1 MGNRIVDGPGAALR
15 LDSRAAGNG
24 IRKAEVGMSK
34 SLEQK
39 KIEQIENLPTLP
51 EVANRLLRIIND
63 PTTTAVD
70 VANLISRDLS
80 LTSKVLRLANSA
92 FYGIPRTVTTVQN
105 AVVILGLKVI
115 NTMVFSITVV
125 KMFPGDGRNEMFS
138 RKKFWAHSLACA
150 VLSRQLALRM
160 RKFTLFDPEECFC
173 AGLIHDIGRIVL
185 DQYFHENFLKA
196 IQKGMEERISLT
208 QAENEVFGFNHTD
221 VGDWLTSRW
230 ELPQDIRVPIV
241 FHHSPG
247 KTEYAREIT
256 TLVHLADGLCY
267 DVGFGLPGL
276 EVKPA
281 LDSALIAQLGFTQ
294 EDLEAVKAGA
304 HEEIEKFQAA
314 FEI

>member
-1 MGNRIVDGPGAALR
+1 
-15 LDSRAAGNG
+15 
-24 IRKAEVGMSK
+24 MSK

-51 EVANRLLRIIND
+51 EVANQLLKIIND

-125 KMFPGDGRNEMFS
+125 KMFPGDGNHPLFS
-138 RKKFWAHSLACA
+138 RKKFWTHSLACA

-185 DQYFHENFLKA
+185 DQFFHENFLKA
-196 IQKGMEERISLT
+196 IKKSMDGKITLL
-208 QAENEVFGFNHTD
+208 QAEQDIFGFSHMD

-230 ELPQDIRVPIV
+230 ELPQDIRIPIV
-241 FHHSPG
+241 FHHTPG

-256 TLVHLADGLCY
+256 TLVHLADNLCY
-267 DVGFGLPGL
+267 DTGYILPGIDT
-276 EVKPA
+276 KPT
-281 LDSALIAQLGFTQ
+281 LDTILVAQLGFTS
-294 EDLEAVKAGA
+294 EDLDAVKATA
-304 HEEIEKFQAA
+304 AEEIEKFHAA

>member
-1 MGNRIVDGPGAALR
+1 
-15 LDSRAAGNG
+15 
-24 IRKAEVGMSK
+24 MSK

-51 EVANRLLRIIND
+51 EVANKLLKIIND

-125 KMFPGDGRNEMFS
+125 KMFPGDGKSELFS

-150 VLSRQLALRM
+150 VLARQLALKM

-185 DQYFHENFLKA
+185 DQFFHENFMKAVQKA
-196 IQKGMEERISLT
+196 IQQKISLL
-208 QAENEVFGFNHTD
+208 QAEQEIFGFSHMD

-230 ELPQDIRVPIV
+230 ELPQDIRIPIV
-241 FHHSPG
+241 YHHTPG

-256 TLVHLADGLCY
+256 TLVHLADSLTFEI
-267 DVGFGLPGL
+267 DFGLPGI
-276 EVKPA
+276 EVKPP
-281 LDSALIAQLGFTQ
+281 LDPALIAQLGFTP
-294 EDLEAVKAGA
+294 EDIEEVKASA
-304 HEEIEKFQAA
+304 IEEIEKFQSALDM
-314 FEI
+314 

>member
-1 MGNRIVDGPGAALR
+1 
-15 LDSRAAGNG
+15 
-24 IRKAEVGMSK
+24 MSK

-51 EVANRLLRIIND
+51 EVANKLLKIIND

-125 KMFPGDGRNEMFS
+125 KMFPGDGRNELFS

-150 VLSRQLALRM
+150 VLARQLALRM

-173 AGLIHDIGRIVL
+173 AGLIHDIGRVVL
-185 DQYFHENFLKA
+185 DQFFHENFIKA
-196 IQKGMEERISLT
+196 VQAAMDRNIPLL
-208 QAENEVFGFNHTD
+208 QAETEVFGFSHTD

-241 FHHSPG
+241 HHHAPG

-256 TLVHLADGLCY
+256 TLVHLADSLCY
-267 DVGFGLPGL
+267 DIQFNLPGL
-276 EVKPA
+276 GARPPVDNE
-281 LDSALIAQLGFTQ
+281 LIAQLGFTQ
-294 EDLEAVKAGA
+294 EDLDAVKASA
-304 HEEIEKFQAA
+304 AEEIEKFQAA

>member
-1 MGNRIVDGPGAALR
+1 
-15 LDSRAAGNG
+15 
-24 IRKAEVGMSK
+24 MSK

-51 EVANRLLRIIND
+51 EVANKLLKIIND

-125 KMFPGDGRNEMFS
+125 KMFPGDGRNELFS

-150 VLSRQLALRM
+150 VIARQLALRM

-185 DQYFHENFLKA
+185 DQYFHEDFLKA
-196 IQKGMEERISLT
+196 IQKALQSNISLT
-208 QAENEVFGFNHTD
+208 QAEGDVFGFNHMD

-241 FHHSPG
+241 YHHTPG
-247 KTEYAREIT
+247 RTEYAREIT
-256 TLVHLADGLCY
+256 TLVHLADSITY
-267 DVGFGLPGL
+267 DIGFSLPGL
-276 EVKPA
+276 GVRPPVDA
-281 LDSALIAQLGFTQ
+281 NLIAQLGFTP
-294 EDLEAVKAGA
+294 EDLDAVKASA
-304 HEEIEKFQAA
+304 NDEIEKFQAA

>member
-1 MGNRIVDGPGAALR
+1 
-15 LDSRAAGNG
+15 
-24 IRKAEVGMSK
+24 MSK

-51 EVANRLLRIIND
+51 EVANKLLKIIND

-70 VANLISRDLS
+70 VANLISQDLS

-125 KMFPGDGRNEMFS
+125 KMFPGDSRNELFS

-185 DQYFHENFLKA
+185 DQYFHENFIKA
-196 IQKGMEERISLT
+196 IRMSVDKKIPLLE
-208 QAENEVFGFNHTD
+208 AEMTVFGFTHQD

-241 FHHSPG
+241 YHHNPA

-256 TLVHLADGLCY
+256 TLVHLADNLCF
-267 DVGFGLPGL
+267 DVGFNLPGL
-276 EVKPA
+276 ETRPPLDAA
-281 LDSALIAQLGFTQ
+281 LVGQLAFTP
-294 EDLEAVKAGA
+294 EDLDAVKASA
-304 HEEIEKFQAA
+304 HEEIEKFHSA

>member
-1 MGNRIVDGPGAALR
+1 
-15 LDSRAAGNG
+15 
-24 IRKAEVGMSK
+24 MSK

-51 EVANRLLRIIND
+51 EVANKLLKIIND

-125 KMFPGDGRNEMFS
+125 KMFPGDGRNELFS

-173 AGLIHDIGRIVL
+173 AGLIHDIGRVVL

-196 IQKGMEERISLT
+196 IQKAMEQKIPLL
-208 QAENEVFGFNHTD
+208 QAENETFGFNHMD

-241 FHHSPG
+241 HHHNPG
-247 KTEYAREIT
+247 RTEYAREIT
-256 TLVHLADGLCY
+256 TLVHLADSLCY
-267 DVGFGLPGL
+267 DIEYSLPGL
-276 EVKPA
+276 DVRPPV
-281 LDSALIAQLGFTQ
+281 DDALIAHLGFTQ
-294 EDLEAVKAGA
+294 EDLEAVKSSAA
-304 HEEIEKFQAA
+304 EEIEKFQAA

>member
-1 MGNRIVDGPGAALR
+1 
-15 LDSRAAGNG
+15 
-24 IRKAEVGMSK
+24 MSK

-125 KMFPGDGRNEMFS
+125 KMFPGDGRNELFS

-150 VLSRQLALRM
+150 VLARQLALRM

-196 IQKGMEERISLT
+196 IQKAMEEGIPLT

-241 FHHSPG
+241 YHHSPG

-256 TLVHLADGLCY
+256 TLVHLADSLCY
-267 DVGFGLPGL
+267 DVGYGLPGL
-276 EVKPA
+276 EVKPP
-281 LDSALIAQLGFTQ
+281 LDAALIAQLGFAQ
-294 EDLEAVKAGA
+294 EDLEAVKTGA

>member
-1 MGNRIVDGPGAALR
+1 
-15 LDSRAAGNG
+15 
-24 IRKAEVGMSK
+24 MSK

-51 EVANRLLRIIND
+51 EVANKLLKIIND

-125 KMFPGDGRNEMFS
+125 KMFPGDGRNELFS

-150 VLSRQLALRM
+150 VIARQLALRM

-173 AGLIHDIGRIVL
+173 AGLIHDIGRVVL
-185 DQYFHENFLKA
+185 DQYFHDEFLKA
-196 IQKGMEERISLT
+196 IQKSIQSKISLL
-208 QAENEVFGFNHTD
+208 QAEQEVFGFSHTD

-241 FHHSPG
+241 YHHAPG
-247 KTEYAREIT
+247 RTEYAREIT
-256 TLVHLADGLCY
+256 TLVHLADSITY
-267 DVGFGLPGL
+267 EIGFGLPKL
-276 EVKPA
+276 ETRPTV
-281 LDSALIAQLGFTQ
+281 DSDLVAQLGFTA
-294 EDLEAVKAGA
+294 EDIEAVKASA
-304 HEEIEKFQAA
+304 AEEIEKFHAA

>member
-1 MGNRIVDGPGAALR
+1 
-15 LDSRAAGNG
+15 
-24 IRKAEVGMSK
+24 MSK

-51 EVANRLLRIIND
+51 EVANKLLKIIND
-63 PTTTAVD
+63 PMTTAVD
-70 VANLISRDLS
+70 VANLISQDLS

-125 KMFPGDGRNEMFS
+125 KMFPGDGRNELFS

-185 DQYFHENFLKA
+185 DQYFHENFVNAIKTSIERKIPLVEAEKA
-196 IQKGMEERISLT
+196 
-208 QAENEVFGFNHTD
+208 VFGFNHQD

-230 ELPQDIRVPIV
+230 ELPQDIRIPIV
-241 FHHSPG
+241 YHHNPG

-256 TLVHLADGLCY
+256 ALVHLADNLCY
-267 DVGFGLPGL
+267 EIGFHLPGL
-276 EVKPA
+276 ETRPP
-281 LDSALIAQLGFTQ
+281 LDTALIGQLGFTA
-294 EDLEAVKAGA
+294 EDLEAVRSSAN
-304 HEEIEKFQAA
+304 EEIAKFQAA

>member
-1 MGNRIVDGPGAALR
+1 MGPARTGNLKVY
-15 LDSRAAGNG
+15 SRRG
-24 IRKAEVGMSK
+24 EGMSK

-51 EVANRLLRIIND
+51 EVANKLLKIIND

-125 KMFPGDGRNEMFS
+125 KMFPGDGRNELFS

-185 DQYFHENFLKA
+185 DQYFHENFIKA
-196 IQKGMEERISLT
+196 IKTSVEKKTSLLE
-208 QAENEVFGFNHTD
+208 AEIGVFGFSHQD

-230 ELPQDIRVPIV
+230 ELPQDIRIPIV
-241 FHHSPG
+241 YHHNPA

-256 TLVHLADGLCY
+256 TLVHLADSMCF
-267 DVGFGLPGL
+267 DIGFNLPGL
-276 EVKPA
+276 EIRPP
-281 LDSALIAQLGFTQ
+281 LDTALIAQLGFTP
-294 EDLEAVKAGA
+294 EDLDAVKGSA
-304 HEEIEKFQAA
+304 HEEIEKFHSA

>member
-1 MGNRIVDGPGAALR
+1 
-15 LDSRAAGNG
+15 
-24 IRKAEVGMSK
+24 MSK

-51 EVANRLLRIIND
+51 EVANKLLKIIND

-125 KMFPGDGRNEMFS
+125 KMFPGDGRNELFS
-138 RKKFWAHSLACA
+138 RKKFWAHALACA
-150 VLSRQLALRM
+150 VLARQLALRM

-173 AGLIHDIGRIVL
+173 AGLIHDIGRVVL
-185 DQYFHENFLKA
+185 DQFFHENFVKA
-196 IQKGMEERISLT
+196 IQMAMDRKIPLT
-208 QAENEVFGFNHTD
+208 QAESEVFGFNHSD

-241 FHHSPG
+241 AHHNPS
-247 KTEYAREIT
+247 KTEYGREIT
-256 TLVHLADGLCY
+256 TLVHLADSLCY
-267 DVGFGLPGL
+267 EIGHGLPR
-276 EVKPA
+276 
-281 LDSALIAQLGFTQ
+281 LDVRPPVEAALIDQLGFTP
-294 EDLEAVKAGA
+294 EDIEAVKAGA
-304 HEEIEKFQAA
+304 AEEIEKFQAA
-314 FEI
+314 FRI

>member
-1 MGNRIVDGPGAALR
+1 MN
-15 LDSRAAGNG
+15 
-24 IRKAEVGMSK
+24 K
-34 SLEQK
+34 SPDQK

-51 EVANRLLRIIND
+51 EVANRLLKIIND
-63 PTTTAVD
+63 PTTSAVD

-125 KMFPGDGRNEMFS
+125 KMFPGDGNNPLFS

-150 VLSRQLALRM
+150 VISRQLALRM

-185 DQYFHENFLKA
+185 DQFFHENFLKA
-196 IQKGMEERISLT
+196 IQKAIAEKSSLHK
-208 QAENEVFGFNHTD
+208 AEHDIFGFTHTD

-241 FHHSPG
+241 YHHNPG
-247 KTEYAREIT
+247 RAEYAREIT

-267 DVGFGLPGL
+267 ELGYVLSGLDVQPAL
-276 EVKPA
+276 EVG
-281 LDSALIAQLGFTQ
+281 LIAQLGFTP
-294 EDLEAVKAGA
+294 EDLEEVKASA
-304 HEEIEKFQAA
+304 ATEIEKFHSA

>member
-1 MGNRIVDGPGAALR
+1 MELFPHLSDLFKRRPLSGGA
-15 LDSRAAGNG
+15 
-24 IRKAEVGMSK
+24 MSK

-51 EVANRLLRIIND
+51 EVANKLLKIIND

-125 KMFPGDGRNEMFS
+125 KMFPGDGSNALFS

-173 AGLIHDIGRIVL
+173 AGLIHDIGRVVL

-196 IQKGMEERISLT
+196 VQKAMEAKIPLL
-208 QAENEVFGFNHTD
+208 QAENEVFGFNHMD

-241 FHHSPG
+241 HHHNPG

-256 TLVHLADGLCY
+256 TLVHLADSLCY
-267 DVGFGLPGL
+267 EINFGLPGL
-276 EVKPA
+276 ETRPPVDA
-281 LDSALIAQLGFTQ
+281 ALIGQLGFTQ
-294 EDLEAVKAGA
+294 EDLDAVKASA
-304 HEEIEKFQAA
+304 AEEIEKFQAA

>member
-1 MGNRIVDGPGAALR
+1 
-15 LDSRAAGNG
+15 
-24 IRKAEVGMSK
+24 MSK

-51 EVANRLLRIIND
+51 EVANKLLKIIND

-125 KMFPGDGRNEMFS
+125 KMFPGDGRNELFS

-150 VLSRQLALRM
+150 VIARQLALRM

-173 AGLIHDIGRIVL
+173 AGLIHDIGRVVL
-185 DQYFHENFLKA
+185 DQYFHDDFLKA
-196 IQKGMEERISLT
+196 LQKALQSKISLL
-208 QAENEVFGFNHTD
+208 QAEQETFGFSHMD

-230 ELPQDIRVPIV
+230 ELPQDLRVPIV
-241 FHHSPG
+241 YHHTPG
-247 KTEYAREIT
+247 RTEYAREIT
-256 TLVHLADGLCY
+256 TLVHLADNVTY
-267 DVGFGLPGL
+267 DIGYGLPGL
-276 EVKPA
+276 ETRPP
-281 LDSALIAQLGFTQ
+281 LDSALVNQLGFST
-294 EDLEAVKAGA
+294 EDIDAVKASA
-304 HEEIEKFQAA
+304 QEEIEKFQAA

>member
-1 MGNRIVDGPGAALR
+1 MELLPHLSDLFKRRSLSGGA
-15 LDSRAAGNG
+15 
-24 IRKAEVGMSK
+24 MSK

-51 EVANRLLRIIND
+51 EVANRLLKIIND

-125 KMFPGDGRNEMFS
+125 KMFPGDGSNPLFS

-173 AGLIHDIGRIVL
+173 AGLIHDIGRVVL

-196 IQKGMEERISLT
+196 IQKAMDSKIPLL
-208 QAENEVFGFNHTD
+208 QAENEIFGFNHMD

-241 FHHSPG
+241 HHHNPG

-256 TLVHLADGLCY
+256 TLVHLADSLCY
-267 DVGFGLPGL
+267 DLHFGLPGL
-276 EVKPA
+276 EVRPPV
-281 LDSALIAQLGFTQ
+281 DEVQIGTLGFTQ
-294 EDLEAVKAGA
+294 EDLDAVKASA
-304 HEEIEKFQAA
+304 NEEIEKFQAA
-314 FEI
+314 FEM

>member
-1 MGNRIVDGPGAALR
+1 
-15 LDSRAAGNG
+15 
-24 IRKAEVGMSK
+24 MSK

-125 KMFPGDGRNEMFS
+125 KMFPGDGRNELFS

-150 VLSRQLALRM
+150 VMSRQLALRM

-196 IQKGMEERISLT
+196 IQKAMEEKITLT

-267 DVGFGLPGL
+267 DVGYGLPGL

-281 LDSALIAQLGFTQ
+281 LDEALIAHLGFTQ
-294 EDLEAVKAGA
+294 DDLDAVKAGA
-304 HEEIEKFQAA
+304 HEEIGKFQAA

>member
-1 MGNRIVDGPGAALR
+1 
-15 LDSRAAGNG
+15 
-24 IRKAEVGMSK
+24 MSK

-51 EVANRLLRIIND
+51 EVANKLLKIIND

-125 KMFPGDGRNEMFS
+125 KMFPGDGRNELFS

-150 VLSRQLALRM
+150 VIARQLALRM

-173 AGLIHDIGRIVL
+173 AGLIHDIGRVVL
-185 DQYFHENFLKA
+185 DQYFHDEFLKA
-196 IQKGMEERISLT
+196 IQKAVQSKISLL
-208 QAENEVFGFNHTD
+208 QAEQDVFGFTHMD

-241 FHHSPG
+241 YHHTPG
-247 KTEYAREIT
+247 RTEYAREIT
-256 TLVHLADGLCY
+256 TLVHLADSITY
-267 DVGFGLPGL
+267 DINFGLPGL
-276 EVKPA
+276 ETRPPI
-281 LDSALIAQLGFTQ
+281 DEALIAQLGFAP
-294 EDLEAVKAGA
+294 EDIEAVKASAG
-304 HEEIEKFQAA
+304 EEIEKFHAA

>member
-1 MGNRIVDGPGAALR
+1 
-15 LDSRAAGNG
+15 
-24 IRKAEVGMSK
+24 MSK

-51 EVANRLLRIIND
+51 EVANRLLKIIND

-125 KMFPGDGRNEMFS
+125 KMFPGDGRNELFS

-173 AGLIHDIGRIVL
+173 AGLIHDIGRVVL

-196 IQKGMEERISLT
+196 IQKAMQSKVSLL
-208 QAENEVFGFNHTD
+208 QAENEIFGFNHTD

-241 FHHSPG
+241 HHHNPG
-247 KTEYAREIT
+247 KSEYAREIT
-256 TLVHLADGLCY
+256 TLVHLADSMCY
-267 DVGFGLPGL
+267 DIKYSLPGV
-276 EVKPA
+276 ETRPPV
-281 LDSALIAQLGFTQ
+281 DDALIAQLGFTQ
-294 EDLEAVKAGA
+294 EDLDSVKASA
-304 HEEIEKFQAA
+304 AEEIEKFQAA

>member
-1 MGNRIVDGPGAALR
+1 
-15 LDSRAAGNG
+15 
-24 IRKAEVGMSK
+24 MSK

-51 EVANRLLRIIND
+51 EVANKLLKIIND

-125 KMFPGDGRNEMFS
+125 KMFPGDGNSSLFS

-173 AGLIHDIGRIVL
+173 AGLIHDIGRVVL

-196 IQKGMEERISLT
+196 IQSAKERKVPLLQTETEI
-208 QAENEVFGFNHTD
+208 FGFSHMD

-241 FHHSPG
+241 HHHQPG
-247 KTEYAREIT
+247 KTEYAKEIT
-256 TLVHLADGLCY
+256 TLVHLADSLCY
-267 DVGFGLPGL
+267 DIKFGLPGL
-276 EVKPA
+276 EARPPVDNA
-281 LDSALIAQLGFTQ
+281 LVASLGFTQ
-294 EDLEAVKAGA
+294 EDLDAVKANA
-304 HEEIEKFQAA
+304 AEEIEKFQAA

>member
-1 MGNRIVDGPGAALR
+1 
-15 LDSRAAGNG
+15 
-24 IRKAEVGMSK
+24 MSK

-51 EVANRLLRIIND
+51 EVANKLLKIIND

-125 KMFPGDGRNEMFS
+125 KMFPGDGRNELFS

-150 VLSRQLALRM
+150 VIARQLALRM

-196 IQKGMEERISLT
+196 IQKAVKDKIPLV
-208 QAENEVFGFNHTD
+208 QAEQETFGFTHMD

-241 FHHSPG
+241 FHHNPS
-247 KTEYAREIT
+247 KTEFAREIT
-256 TLVHLADGLCY
+256 TLVHLADNMCLELDY
-267 DVGFGLPGL
+267 GLPGL
-276 EVKPA
+276 EARAPV
-281 LDSALIAQLGFTQ
+281 DQTLIAQLGFTT
-294 EDLEAVKAGA
+294 EDLETVKTSAA
-304 HEEIEKFQAA
+304 EEIEKFQSAL
-314 FEI
+314 EL

>member
-1 MGNRIVDGPGAALR
+1 
-15 LDSRAAGNG
+15 
-24 IRKAEVGMSK
+24 MSK

-51 EVANRLLRIIND
+51 EVANKLLKIIND

-125 KMFPGDGRNEMFS
+125 KMFPGDGRNELFS

-185 DQYFHENFLKA
+185 DQFFHENFIKA
-196 IQKGMEERISLT
+196 IKAS
-208 QAENEVFGFNHTD
+208 AEKKIPLVDAETSVFGFSHQE

-230 ELPQDIRVPIV
+230 ELPQDIRIPIV
-241 FHHSPG
+241 YHHNPS

-256 TLVHLADGLCY
+256 TLVHLADSLCY
-267 DVGFGLPGL
+267 DLGLNLPGL
-276 EVKPA
+276 DAKPP
-281 LDSALIAQLGFTQ
+281 LDTALITQLGFTT
-294 EDLEAVKAGA
+294 EDLEAVKASA
-304 HEEIEKFQAA
+304 HEEIEKFHAA